1 MKDIKFVKDVWFDTE
16 LLTSATRQNKAQPLF
31 MRQGDLD
38 AACAVYSLMMMLLIH
53 KKVNRDQLENRYA
66 AQRATEGG
74 YNSYMRLQDQFLGG
88 LIGLYKQ
95 GYMLSDL
102 SDELLSCFKKEAT
115 STVVQAIDKQG
126 KTERSNSKDKKV
138 LIQHTID
145 TLDAGYPVEL
155 GMSYKG
161 GGGHAVV
168 AIGYTFYKTD
178 LRLFCLDPAFEL
190 PATGFWN
197 SIVDVAYKAPSSAI
211 YSDLYKMANGDM
223 CAVAL
228 DEVLTIDR

>member
-1 MKDIKFVKDVWFDTE
+1 MKDIKFVKDVWYDTE
-16 LLTSATRQNKAQPLF
+16 LLTSATRQQKAQRLF

-53 KKVNRDQLENRYA
+53 KKVSRDQLENRYA
-66 AQRATEGG
+66 AQSATAGG

-102 SDELLSCFKKEAT
+102 SDELHSCFKKEAT
-115 STVVQAIDKQG
+115 STVVQALG
-126 KTERSNSKDKKV
+126 KRGNSKDKKD
-138 LIQHTID
+138 LFQYTID
-145 TLDAGYPVEL
+145 TINAGYPVEL

-190 PATGFWN
+190 PSTSFWN
-197 SIVDVAYKAPSSAI
+197 AIVDVAYKVPSSAI

-223 CAVAL
+223 YAVAL